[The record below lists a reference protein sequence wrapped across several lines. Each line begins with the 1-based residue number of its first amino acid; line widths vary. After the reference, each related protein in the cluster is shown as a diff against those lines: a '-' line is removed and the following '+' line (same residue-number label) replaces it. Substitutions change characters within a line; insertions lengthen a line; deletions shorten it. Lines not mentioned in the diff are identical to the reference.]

1 MAHKNGEKYWR
12 TRAFHAAK
20 DAITCNQCVLVIGEA
35 GCGKSTTVKYVAD
48 SFIQRQP
55 DYMIKIITTFSAID
69 PDPSQKT
76 LYIFYD
82 AFGVY
87 NCDRSFTDVLE
98 HYRDIELLLK
108 RKHTKL
114 IMTSRSSV
122 YNKLEDFHFS
132 VVVCVIDLNKESF
145 TLLDQERK
153 NIYETICSPTL
164 AEHPKMALKCKH
176 ASFPL
181 LCKLFVDFP
190 KLQESPNHLFENPI
204 DAFLQFLNFLKET
217 NILTYRL
224 LVCVAMHGKVDCP
237 LDSEKNSPRT
247 LELALQAFQQD
258 SSITMTNE
266 KIVEKFK
273 EFVKEKRWFK
283 QLKESNF
290 YSFRH
295 KFLHEIVAYHYG
307 QDHVDGLLA
316 AMGSNFISEKIRLD
330 EGMDKNSYELF
341 LFVDVSS
348 LKNRMFHDIRY
359 HVNYLH
365 VFTHNCWKNDSFCNA
380 FRSELQS
387 KDRSD
392 IDDLFWK
399 WQDEN
404 ISSRSYKV
412 ELSKRKGK
420 NYISLK
426 HDDSEWFRHKLLE
439 DRTETVSENKIEYI
453 KKIKAVSWVLGYG
466 IYQILPELLTDQKD
480 AKKMTNMWATDELE
494 KIRFLILTIFSQSLE
509 CFHVALN
516 LAGPKNLNKTCSS
529 KDMKRDFRNK
539 HKNFTPL
546 TAACYKGFSGAIKEL
561 VKKGSDVNCMDKNGS
576 TPFVL
581 ACRFASTSDCV
592 YLIEKKAELRSSAGN
607 GVTPLIAAV
616 MGQNTELVAI
626 LLNTH
631 GLEVNQ
637 YSSKRKSPLY
647 YAAKK
652 GSLDIAKLLIDKNAS
667 INTPDEEE
675 RTPLYWASQ
684 NGFDGIVEYLIIS
697 GANVNQCNKKGKSPL
712 YCASKRGRLNIV
724 KLLLNKGA
732 DINKSTLNNKSSL
745 YRSVKRGHFE
755 ICEVLIK
762 EGANVNKTDCEGSAP
777 LYWAAKREHIYILN
791 LLLEKNASPNNRNDK
806 GKTALHCAAKA
817 GRIDIAT
824 CLVNNGADVDID
836 DLRKRTP
843 LYCASKH
850 GHVAMVNFLI
860 KRGSDCNKT
869 TIKSKSAVL
878 CASKRNHKNVLQALL
893 SKRPNVNI
901 ADNNGVTPLHFA
913 AQLGHLEIAR
923 ILLQAGA
930 DVNSFCTKK
939 ETALHWA
946 SQAGEYSIVKLL
958 LDNRANV
965 NQTDESGNTALFC
978 ASEGNHFKIV
988 KLLVEKRADVKIQ
1001 NIDHQ
1006 TPLLSA
1012 SKGNHLKVVK
1022 YLIDRNVDVNV
1033 RDIYGQ
1039 TALLWAT
1046 EKGYFELVK
1055 MLCEK
1060 RCNVNDFNG
1069 KQQTPVYL
1077 AAKFGHIEIVKYLL
1091 EKGADKTISD
1101 KYDNFPDEI
1110 AKKMG
1115 YMDIYNIL
1123 RTQH

>member
-1 MAHKNGEKYWR
+1 M
-12 TRAFHAAK
+12 

-48 SFIQRQP
+48 SFIQRQS
-55 DYMIKIITTFSAID
+55 DYKIKIVTTFSVID

-76 LYIFYD
+76 LFIFYD
-82 AFGVY
+82 AFGVF
-87 NCDRSFTDVLE
+87 NCDKSFTDVLE

-122 YNKLEDFHFS
+122 YNKLENFHFS
-132 VVVCVIDLNKESF
+132 VVVCVIDLNKESL

-153 NIYETICSPTL
+153 NIYETICTPTL
-164 AEHPKMALKCKH
+164 AEHLTMAVKCKH

-190 KLQESPNHLFENPI
+190 ELQESPNRLFEKPI
-204 DAFLQFLNFLKET
+204 DAFLQFLNFIKET
-217 NILTYRL
+217 NILAYRL
-224 LVCVAMHGKVDCP
+224 LVCVAMHGKIDCP
-237 LDSEKNSPRT
+237 LDSEKNNPRNM
-247 LELALQAFQQD
+247 ELALQAFLQD

-266 KIVEKFK
+266 KIFEKFK

-316 AMGSNFISEKIRLD
+316 AMGSNFISEKIKLD
-330 EGMDKNSYELF
+330 EGMDKDSNKLF

-359 HVNYLH
+359 HVNNLH
-365 VFTHNCWKNDSFCNA
+365 VFTHKCWENKSFCNA

-399 WQDEN
+399 WQDGN
-404 ISSRSYKV
+404 ISSRSYKI

-453 KKIKAVSWVLGYG
+453 KKMKAVSWVLGYG

-494 KIRFLILTIFSQSLE
+494 KIRFLILAIFSQSLE
-509 CFHVALN
+509 CFHIALN
-516 LAGPKNLNKTCSS
+516 LAGLKNLNKTCSS
-529 KDMKRDFRNK
+529 KDMKREMRNK

-546 TAACYKGFSGAIKEL
+546 TAACYKGFSEAIKEL

-576 TPFVL
+576 KPFVL

-592 YLIEKKAELRSSAGN
+592 YLIGKRAELRSSAGN

-626 LLNTH
+626 LLDTH

-652 GSLDIAKLLIDKNAS
+652 GSLDIVKLLIEKNAS

-684 NGFDGIVEYLIIS
+684 NGFYDIVEYLINS
-697 GANVNQCNKKGKSPL
+697 DANVNQCNKKGKSPL
-712 YCASKRGRLNIV
+712 YCASKRGHLNIV
-724 KLLLNKGA
+724 KLLLNNGV
-732 DINKSTLNNKSSL
+732 DVNKSTLNNKSSL
-745 YRSVKRGHFE
+745 YRAVKRGHFE
-755 ICEVLIK
+755 ICKVLI
-762 EGANVNKTDCEGSAP
+762 ENGANVNKTDCEGSAP
-777 LYWAAKREHIYILN
+777 LYWAAKREYIYILN
-791 LLLEKNASPNNRNDK
+791 LLLEHKASPNNKNDK

-817 GRIDIAT
+817 GCVDIAT
-824 CLVNNGADVDID
+824 CLVNKGADVHIE

-843 LYCASKH
+843 LYFASKR
-850 GHVAMVNFLI
+850 GHVVMVNYLI
-860 KRGSDCNKT
+860 KCGSDGNIKT
-869 TIKSKSAVL
+869 IRSKSAVL
-878 CASKRNHKNVLQALL
+878 RASQRNHTNTLKALL
-893 SKRPNVNI
+893 SKSVDVNI
-901 ADNNGVTPLHFA
+901 TDDSGVSPLHFA
-913 AQLGHLEIAR
+913 AQFGYLEVVR
-923 ILLQAGA
+923 ILLDAGA
-930 DVNSFCTKK
+930 EINSTCKKK
-939 ETALHWA
+939 ETALHRA
-946 SQAGEYSIVKLL
+946 SQAGEYSVVKLL
-958 LDNRANV
+958 LDYGANV
-965 NQTDESGNTALFC
+965 NQTDERGNTSLFC
-978 ASEGNHFKIV
+978 ASEGNHLKIV
-988 KLLVEKRADVKIQ
+988 KLLVDNGADVIIQ

-1012 SKGNHLKVVK
+1012 SKGNHLAVVE
-1022 YLIDRNVDVNV
+1022 YLIEQNVDVNA
-1033 RDIYGQ
+1033 RDVYGQ
-1039 TALLWAT
+1039 TALLWAS
-1046 EKGYFELVK
+1046 EKGYFDLVET
-1055 MLCEK
+1055 LCK
-1060 RCNVNDFNG
+1060 HRCYLNDCNG
-1069 KQQTPVYL
+1069 KDQTPIYL
-1077 AAKFGHIEIVKYLL
+1077 AAKFGFIKIVKYLL
-1091 EKGADKTISD
+1091 DMGADKTISD
-1101 KYDNFPDEI
+1101 KYNYSPEKI
-1110 AKKMG
+1110 AKEMG
-1115 YMDIYNIL
+1115 NMDIYNIL
-1123 RTQH
+1123 RN

>member
-1 MAHKNGEKYWR
+1 M
-12 TRAFHAAK
+12 

-35 GCGKSTTVKYVAD
+35 GCGKSTTVRYVAD
-48 SFIQRQP
+48 SFIQRQN
-55 DYMIKIITTFSAID
+55 DYMIKIVTTFNEID

-76 LYIFYD
+76 FYIFYD
-82 AFGVY
+82 AFGVF
-87 NCDRSFTDVLE
+87 NCDKSFTDVLE
-98 HYRDIELLLK
+98 HYSDIELLLK
-108 RKHTKL
+108 REQSKL

-122 YNKLEDFHFS
+122 YKKLENFHFS
-132 VVVCVIDLNKESF
+132 VVVCVIDLNYES
-145 TLLDQERK
+145 LALSDHERK
-153 NIYETICSPTL
+153 SIYETICCPTL
-164 AEHPKMALKCKH
+164 DKHLTMAVKCKH

-181 LCKLFVDFP
+181 VCKLFFDFP
-190 KLQESPNHLFENPI
+190 ELQESPDRLFENPI
-204 DAFLQFLNFLKET
+204 DAFLDFLNYFKKT
-217 NILTYRL
+217 STLTYGL
-224 LVCVAMHGKVDCP
+224 LVCVALHGKIDSP

-258 SSITMTNE
+258 SSISVTKEMLNE
-266 KIVEKFK
+266 EFK
-273 EFVKEKRWFK
+273 EFVKKTRWFK

-295 KFLHEIVAYHYG
+295 KFVHEIVAYHYG
-307 QDHVDGLLA
+307 LNHVDDLLA
-316 AMGSNFISEKIRLD
+316 VMGSNFISEKIRLGD
-330 EGMDKNSYELF
+330 GRNMNKNEL
-341 LFVDVSS
+341 LLDVNVSK
-348 LKNRMFHDIRY
+348 LKNRLFHDIHHY
-359 HVNYLH
+359 ANYLY
-365 VFTHNCWKNDSFCNA
+365 VFSNNYWKSKSFCDA
-380 FRSELQS
+380 IRLELQR
-387 KDRSD
+387 KERSD
-392 IDDLFWK
+392 IEDLFWK

-412 ELSKRKGK
+412 ELSKRKEK
-420 NYISLK
+420 KYISLK
-426 HDDSEWFRHKLLE
+426 RDDSEWFRDKLLE
-439 DRTETVSENKIEYI
+439 DRTETVSENKIEYE

-516 LAGPKNLNKTCSS
+516 IAGPKNLNKTCSS
-529 KDMKRDFRNK
+529 KDMKRDIRNK

-546 TAACYKGFSGAIKEL
+546 TAACYKGFSWAIKEL

-631 GLEVNQ
+631 GIEVNQ

-647 YAAKK
+647 YAAKI
-652 GSLDIAKLLIDKNAS
+652 GSLDIVKLLIDKNAS

-684 NGFDGIVEYLIIS
+684 NGFYDIVEYLIYS
-697 GANVNQCNKKGKSPL
+697 RANVNQCNRKGKSPL
-712 YCASKRGRLNIV
+712 YCASKRGCLNIV
-724 KLLLNKGA
+724 KLLLNNRA
-732 DINKSTLNNKSSL
+732 NINKSTLNNKSSL
-745 YRSVKRGHFE
+745 YRAVKRGHFE

-762 EGANVNKTDCEGSAP
+762 KGANVNKTDCEGSAP
-777 LYWAAKREHIYILN
+777 LYWAAKREHIDILN
-791 LLLEKNASPNNRNDK
+791 LLLEKKASPNNGNDE

-817 GRIDIAT
+817 GRVDIAK

-893 SKRPNVNI
+893 GKSSDVNI

-913 AQLGHLEIAR
+913 AQSGHLEIAR

-930 DVNSFCTKK
+930 DVNSSCKKK

-946 SQAGEYSIVKLL
+946 SQAGEYSIVELL
-958 LDNRANV
+958 LDYRANV
-965 NQTDESGNTALFC
+965 NQTNESGNTALFC
-978 ASEGNHFKIV
+978 ASECYHFKIV
-988 KLLVEKRADVKIQ
+988 KLLVEKGADVKIQ

-1012 SKGNHLKVVK
+1012 SKGNHLKVVR
-1022 YLIDRNVDVNV
+1022 YLIDHNVDVNV
-1033 RDIYGQ
+1033 RDINGQ

-1055 MLCEK
+1055 MLCKK

-1069 KQQTPVYL
+1069 KQQTPIYL

-1123 RTQH
+1123 RPQH

>member
-1 MAHKNGEKYWR
+1 M
-12 TRAFHAAK
+12 

-35 GCGKSTTVKYVAD
+35 GCGKSTTVRYVAD
-48 SFIQRQP
+48 SFIQRQT
-55 DYMIKIITTFSAID
+55 DYMIKKITTFSEID

-82 AFGVY
+82 AFGVFNY
-87 NCDRSFTDVLE
+87 DKSFTDVLE
-98 HYRDIELLLK
+98 HYSDFELLLK
-108 RKHTKL
+108 RKQSKL

-122 YNKLEDFHFS
+122 YKKLENFHFS
-132 VVVCVIDLNKESF
+132 VVVSVIDLNYESL
-145 TLLDQERK
+145 TLSDHERK
-153 NIYETICSPTL
+153 NIYEKICCPTL
-164 AEHPKMALKCKH
+164 AEHLTMAVKCKH

-181 LCKLFVDFP
+181 LCKLFFDFP
-190 KLQESPNHLFENPI
+190 ELQESPNRLFENPI
-204 DAFLQFLNFLKET
+204 DAFLHFLNYLKET
-217 NILTYRL
+217 SILTYSL
-224 LVCVAMHGKVDCP
+224 LVCVALHGKIDSP
-237 LDSEKNSPRT
+237 LDSEKNNPRNM
-247 LELALQAFQQD
+247 ELALQAFQED
-258 SSITMTNE
+258 TGITMTKE
-266 KIVEKFK
+266 MLFEEFK
-273 EFVKEKRWFK
+273 EFVKETRWFK

-295 KFLHEIVAYHYG
+295 KFVHEIVVYHYG
-307 QDHVDGLLA
+307 RNHVDDLLA
-316 AMGSNFISEKIRLD
+316 VMGSNFISEKIRLD
-330 EGMDKNSYELF
+330 DGMNMNTNEL
-341 LFVDVSS
+341 LLYVDVSK
-348 LKNRMFHDIRY
+348 LKNRFFHDIRY
-359 HVNYLH
+359 YVNYLY
-365 VFTHNCWKNDSFCNA
+365 VFSNNCWKSKSFCNA
-380 FRSELQS
+380 FRSELQI
-387 KDRSD
+387 KERSD

-404 ISSRSYKV
+404 ISSHSYKI
-412 ELSKRKGK
+412 ELSKRKEK

-426 HDDSEWFRHKLLE
+426 RDDSEWFRDKLLE
-439 DRTETVSENKIEYI
+439 NRTETVSENKIEYE
-453 KKIKAVSWVLGYG
+453 KKIKAVSWVLGFG
-466 IYQILPELLTDQKD
+466 IYQILPELLTDQRD
-480 AKKMTNMWATDELE
+480 AKKMKNMWATDELE
-494 KIRFLILTIFSQSLE
+494 KIRFLILAIFSQSKE
-509 CFHVALN
+509 CFNIALN
-516 LAGPKNLNKTCSS
+516 FAGRINLNKTCSS
-529 KDMKRDFRNK
+529 KDMERDMRNK

-546 TAACYKGFSGAIKEL
+546 TAACYKGFSEAIKEL
-561 VKKGSDVNCMDKNGS
+561 VIKGSSVNCKDKNGS
-576 TPFVL
+576 VPFVL
-581 ACRFASTSDCV
+581 ACRFASTSDCM
-592 YLIEKKAELRSSAGN
+592 YLIEKGANFGSTTGN

-616 MGQNTELVAI
+616 MGQNTELVAF

-631 GLEVNQ
+631 NLKANQ

-647 YAAKK
+647 YAAKI
-652 GSLDIAKLLIDKNAS
+652 GSLDIVKLLTEKNAS
-667 INTPDEEE
+667 VNIPDEEE
-675 RTPLYWASQ
+675 RTPLYWASW
-684 NGFDGIVEYLIIS
+684 NGLYAIVEYLINS
-697 GANVNQCNKKGKSPL
+697 GANVNHCNRKGKSPL

-724 KLLLNKGA
+724 KILLDNGA

-745 YRSVKRGHFE
+745 YRAVKRGHFE

-762 EGANVNKTDCEGSAP
+762 NGANVNKTDCEGSAP
-777 LYWAAKREHIYILN
+777 LYWAAKRGHIDILN
-791 LLLEKNASPNNRNDK
+791 LLLEKKASPNNGNDE

-817 GRIDIAT
+817 GRVDIAK

-878 CASKRNHKNVLQALL
+878 CASKRNYKNVLQALL

>member
-1 MAHKNGEKYWR
+1 M
-12 TRAFHAAK
+12 

-35 GCGKSTTVKYVAD
+35 GCGKYTTVKYMAD
-48 SFIQRQP
+48 SFIQRQN
-55 DYMIKIITTFSAID
+55 DYMIKIVTTFNEID

-76 LYIFYD
+76 LYILYD
-82 AFGVY
+82 AFGVF
-87 NCDRSFTDVLE
+87 NCDKSFTDVLE
-98 HYRDIELLLK
+98 HYSDIELLLK
-108 RKHTKL
+108 RKQSKL

-122 YNKLEDFHFS
+122 YKKLENFHFS
-132 VVVCVIDLNKESF
+132 VVVCVIDLNYESL
-145 TLLDQERK
+145 TLSDHERK
-153 NIYETICSPTL
+153 SIYEKICCPTL
-164 AEHPKMALKCKH
+164 AQHLTMAVKCKH

-181 LCKLFVDFP
+181 VCKLFFDFP
-190 KLQESPNHLFENPI
+190 ELQKSPDLLFENPI
-204 DAFLQFLNFLKET
+204 DAFLHFLNYLKKT
-217 NILTYRL
+217 STLTYGL
-224 LVCVAMHGKVDCP
+224 LVCVALHGKIDSP
-237 LDSEKNSPRT
+237 LDSEKNSLRT

-258 SSITMTNE
+258 SSISVTKEMLNE
-266 KIVEKFK
+266 EFK
-273 EFVKEKRWFK
+273 EFVKETRWLK

-295 KFLHEIVAYHYG
+295 KFVHEIVAYHYG
-307 QDHVDGLLA
+307 LNHVDGLLA
-316 AMGSNFISEKIRLD
+316 VMGSNFISEKIRLGD
-330 EGMDKNSYELF
+330 GRNMNTNEL
-341 LFVDVSS
+341 LLPVDVPK
-348 LKNRMFHDIRY
+348 LKNRLFHDIRY
-359 HVNYLH
+359 YVNYLY
-365 VFTHNCWKNDSFCNA
+365 VFSNNYWKSKSFFNA
-380 FRSELQS
+380 IRSELQR
-387 KDRSD
+387 KERSD

-404 ISSRSYKV
+404 LSSHSYKI
-412 ELSKRKGK
+412 ELSKRKEK

-426 HDDSEWFRHKLLE
+426 RDDSEWFRDKLLE
-439 DRTETVSENKIEYI
+439 NRTETVSENKIEYE
-453 KKIKAVSWVLGYG
+453 KKIKAVSWVLGFG

-480 AKKMTNMWATDELE
+480 AKKMKNMWATDELE
-494 KIRFLILTIFSQSLE
+494 KIRFLILAIFSQSKE
-509 CFHVALN
+509 CFKIALKF
-516 LAGPKNLNKTCSS
+516 ADGINLNKTCSS
-529 KDMKRDFRNK
+529 KDMDRDIWNK

-546 TAACYKGFSGAIKEL
+546 TAACYKGFSEAIEGL
-561 VKKGSDVNCMDKNGS
+561 FEKGSINVNCMDKNGS
-576 TPFVL
+576 MPFVL
-581 ACRFASTSDCV
+581 ACRFASTSDCK
-592 YLIEKKAELRSSAGN
+592 YLIEKGAKLCSTTGN

-616 MGQNTELVAI
+616 MGQNTELVAF
-626 LLNTH
+626 LLNEH
-631 GLEVNQ
+631 NLKANQ

-647 YAAKK
+647 YAAKI
-652 GSLDIAKLLIDKNAS
+652 GSLDIVKLLMEKKAS
-667 INTPDEEE
+667 VNIPDEEE
-675 RTPLYWASQ
+675 RTPLYWASW
-684 NGFDGIVEYLIIS
+684 NGFCGIVEYLINS
-697 GANVNQCNKKGKSPL
+697 GANVNQCNRKGKSPL

-724 KLLLNKGA
+724 KLLLNNGA

-745 YRSVKRGHFE
+745 YRAVKRGHFE
-755 ICEVLIK
+755 ICEALIK
-762 EGANVNKTDCEGSAP
+762 KGANVNKTDCEGSAP

-791 LLLEKNASPNNRNDK
+791 LLLEKKASPNNGNDK

-817 GRIDIAT
+817 GRVDIAK
-824 CLVNNGADVDID
+824 CLVNNRADVDID

-930 DVNSFCTKK
+930 GVNSSSKK
-939 ETALHWA
+939 KQTALHWA

-958 LDNRANV
+958 LEYRANV
-965 NQTDESGNTALFC
+965 NQTDENGNTALFC

-988 KLLVEKRADVKIQ
+988 KLLVEKGADVKIQ

-1012 SKGNHLKVVK
+1012 SKGNHLAVVE
-1022 YLIDRNVDVNV
+1022 YLIDQNVDVNV
-1033 RDIYGQ
+1033 QDIYGQ

-1055 MLCEK
+1055 ILCEK
-1060 RCNVNDFNG
+1060 RCYVNDFNG
-1069 KQQTPVYL
+1069 KQQTPIYL

-1091 EKGADKTISD
+1091 GKGADKKISD
-1101 KYDNFPDEI
+1101 KYDNFPDQI

-1115 YMDIYNIL
+1115 YMDIYDIL

>member
-1 MAHKNGEKYWR
+1 M
-12 TRAFHAAK
+12 

-48 SFIQRQP
+48 SFILRQI
-55 DYMIKIITTFSAID
+55 DYMIKIVTTFNEID

-82 AFGVY
+82 AFGVF
-87 NCDRSFTDVLE
+87 NCDKSFTDVFE
-98 HYRDIELLLK
+98 HYSDIELLLK
-108 RKHTKL
+108 RKQSKL

-122 YNKLEDFHFS
+122 YKKLKNFHFS
-132 VVVCVIDLNKESF
+132 VVVCVIDLNYESL
-145 TLLDQERK
+145 TLSDHERK
-153 NIYETICSPTL
+153 NIYEKICCPSL
-164 AEHPKMALKCKH
+164 AKHLTMAVKCKH

-181 LCKLFVDFP
+181 LCKLFFDFP
-190 KLQESPNHLFENPI
+190 ELQESPDRLFENPI
-204 DAFLQFLNFLKET
+204 NTFLNFLNYLKET
-217 NILTYRL
+217 STLTYGL
-224 LVCVAMHGKVDCP
+224 LVCVALRGKIDIP
-237 LDSEKNSPRT
+237 LDSDNNSPKI
-247 LELALQAFQQD
+247 LELVLQAFQQD
-258 SSITMTNE
+258 TSITVTKEMLYE
-266 KIVEKFK
+266 ESK
-273 EFVKEKRWFK
+273 EFVKKTRWFT

-295 KFLHEIVAYHYG
+295 KFVHEIVAYHYG
-307 QDHVDGLLA
+307 LKHVDDLLA
-316 AMGSNFISEKIRLD
+316 VMGSNFISEKIRLD
-330 EGMDKNSYELF
+330 DGKNMNTNEL
-341 LFVDVSS
+341 LLHVDVPK
-348 LKNRMFHDIRY
+348 LKNRLFQDIRY
-359 HVNYLH
+359 YVNYLD
-365 VFTHNCWKNDSFCNA
+365 VFSNNCWKSKSFCYA
-380 FRSELQS
+380 FWSELQR
-387 KDRSD
+387 KDGSD

-404 ISSRSYKV
+404 ISSHSYKI
-412 ELSKRKGK
+412 ELSKRKEK

-426 HDDSEWFRHKLLE
+426 RDDSEWFRNKLLE
-439 DRTETVSENKIEYI
+439 DRTETVSENKIEYE
-453 KKIKAVSWVLGYG
+453 KKIKAVSWVLGFG
-466 IYQILPELLTDQKD
+466 IYQIIPYLLTDQRD
-480 AKKMTNMWATDELE
+480 AKKMTNMWETDELE
-494 KIRFLILTIFSQSLE
+494 KIRFLILAIFSQSKE
-509 CFHVALN
+509 CFNIVLN
-516 LAGPKNLNKTCSS
+516 LAGPINLNKTCSS
-529 KDMKRDFRNK
+529 KDMDRDMRNK

-546 TAACYKGFSGAIKEL
+546 TAACYKGFSEAIKEL

-581 ACRFASTSDCV
+581 ACRFASTTDCM
-592 YLIEKKAELRSSAGN
+592 YLIEKGANFGSTTGN

-616 MGQNTELVAI
+616 MGQNTELVAF

-631 GLEVNQ
+631 NLEANQ

-647 YAAKK
+647 YAAKI
-652 GSLDIAKLLIDKNAS
+652 GSLDIVKLLIEKNAS
-667 INTPDEEE
+667 VNNPDDEE

-684 NGFDGIVEYLIIS
+684 NGFNDIVEYLIRS
-697 GANVNQCNKKGKSPL
+697 GANVNQCNRKRKSPL
-712 YCASKRGRLNIV
+712 YCASKRGSLNIV

-732 DINKSTLNNKSSL
+732 DINKSTINNKSSL
-745 YRSVKRGHFE
+745 YIAVKRGHFE
-755 ICEVLIK
+755 ICELLIK
-762 EGANVNKTDCEGSAP
+762 NGANVNKTDCEGSAP

-791 LLLEKNASPNNRNDK
+791 LLLEKKASPNNGNDK

-817 GRIDIAT
+817 GRVDIAKG
-824 CLVNNGADVDID
+824 LVNNGADVDID
-836 DLRKRTP
+836 DPRKRTP

-860 KRGSDCNKT
+860 KCGSDCNKT
-869 TIKSKSAVL
+869 TIKPKSAVL
-878 CASKRNHKNVLQALL
+878 CASKRNHINVLQALL
-893 SKRPNVNI
+893 GKSSDVNFT
-901 ADNNGVTPLHFA
+901 DNNGVSSLHFA
-913 AQLGHLEIAR
+913 AHLGHLEIAR

-930 DVNSFCTKK
+930 DVNSFCSKK

-1022 YLIDRNVDVNV
+1022 YLIDRNIDVNV

-1060 RCNVNDFNG
+1060 RCNVNDFNV